1 MLKPIQI
8 RAAIRA
14 KCVLPDI
21 TIRKQ
26 ADFANTSPSSMVR
39 LNKRCEKYDV
49 DHLLAEQ
56 LNDEALIKLLF
67 PDILKNAKKRI
78 PRIQYIVE
86 ERTKEKGKRK
96 SITVLYIEYRAE
108 DPTSAMS
115 YSHFCCTLKKI
126 LKRCKLSMKQL
137 HAAGE
142 VVYID
147 YAGTKVSYNVN
158 GEKVWAKVFVAVL
171 GSSQKI
177 FAFATLG
184 ETTADWIEAMRR
196 MFIYYGGAT
205 EVVMMDNAKALVS
218 QAGLIP
224 TFTEN
229 VNAFG
234 DHYNCL
240 MDSCR
245 VGRPQ
250 DKSLAELG
258 VKFVTQRILIPM
270 NQDCNFFSLK
280 ELNQHLSKEV
290 EVLNN
295 LNFQGLEFSRN
306 DLFENIEKSALNN
319 LPHAEFDMIVEKLVQ
334 QVSPEYTVKYRN
346 HEYSVPWM
354 IHGESVEVYVT
365 LTHLRVVHQHQL
377 VAEHELVD
385 QPMGATILKE
395 HMHPDHLADLES
407 NDMDKNLAWAVESGS
422 HVSQLVEL
430 WYSKVNNPRSRA
442 IGKRCRALM
451 KLSNKKG
458 CDVLNDACEYALQH
472 DMLSVSDV
480 ELVVRAQD
488 EQKGIENLPA
498 FIAAHENVRGSEY
511 YGGSHEA

>member
-1 MLKPIQI
+1 MLKPTQI

-14 KCVLPDI
+14 KFVLPDI

-26 ADFANTSPSSMVR
+26 ADFANASPSSMVR
-39 LNKRCEKYDV
+39 VNKRCEKYDV

-56 LNDEALIKLLF
+56 LNDEALIKLMF
-67 PDILKNAKKRI
+67 PDILKNAKKRV
-78 PRIQYIVE
+78 PKIQYIVE

-96 SITVLYIEYRAE
+96 SITVLYLEYYAE
-108 DPTSAMS
+108 DPMSAMS
-115 YSHFCCTLKKI
+115 YSHFCRTIKKV

-147 YAGTKVSYNVN
+147 YAGTKVCYNVD

-177 FAFATLG
+177 FAFATPG

-196 MFIYYGGAT
+196 MFIYFGGAT
-205 EVVMMDNAKALVS
+205 EVVVMDNAKALVS
-218 QAGLIP
+218 QPGLIP
-224 TFTEN
+224 TFVEN
-229 VNAFG
+229 VSAFG

-245 VGRPQ
+245 VGRPK
-250 DKSLAELG
+250 DKALAELG

-270 NQDCNFFSLK
+270 NQDWDFFSLK
-280 ELNQHLSKEV
+280 EVNQHLSKEV

-295 LNFQGLEFSRN
+295 LNFQGLDFSRN
-306 DLFENIEKSALNN
+306 DLFYKNEKGVLNP
-319 LPHAEFDMIVEKLVQ
+319 LPHTDFDMIVEKLIQ

-354 IHGESVEVYVT
+354 IHGESVEVYAT
-365 LTHLRVVHQHQL
+365 LTHLRIVHMHQL

-385 QPMGATILKE
+385 DPKGSTILEE

-407 NDMDKNLAWAVESGS
+407 NDMGKNLAWAVESGS

-451 KLSNKKG
+451 KLSDKKG
-458 CDVLNDACEYALQH
+458 SNVLNDACEYALQH

-480 ELVVRAQD
+480 ELVVRAQV
-488 EQKGIENLPA
+488 EQEGIKNLPA
-498 FIAAHENVRGSEY
+498 YIAAHENVRGSAY